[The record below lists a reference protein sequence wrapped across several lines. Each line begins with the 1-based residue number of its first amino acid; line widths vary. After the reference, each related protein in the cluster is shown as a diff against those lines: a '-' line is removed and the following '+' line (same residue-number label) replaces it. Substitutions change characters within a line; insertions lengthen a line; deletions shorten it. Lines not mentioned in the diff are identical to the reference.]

1 MADQAG
7 RAGMALQRLLVIR
20 WRAGGG
26 MPRLG
31 IPGGE
36 YGALLAPAEEADR
49 AKMPALSEDTEAA

>member
-1 MADQAG
+1 
-7 RAGMALQRLLVIR
+7 MALQWLLVIF

-31 IPGGE
+31 IPGRG